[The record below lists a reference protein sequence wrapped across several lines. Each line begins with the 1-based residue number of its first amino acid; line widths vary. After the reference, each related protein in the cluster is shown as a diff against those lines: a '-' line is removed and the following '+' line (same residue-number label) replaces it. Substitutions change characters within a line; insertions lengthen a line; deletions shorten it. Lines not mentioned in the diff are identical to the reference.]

1 MRERGNGMKSG
12 YVIGID
18 AGGTKVA
25 YGLFNPAGER
35 IDRMQHPTDVCATG
49 ESFSDTLVEHI
60 TAILARNSMKDTD
73 LDGLGICMPSFIL
86 FDEGSVLMT
95 SAMPG

>member
-1 MRERGNGMKSG
+1 MKSG

-35 IDRMQHPTDVCATG
+35 IDRDQHPTDVCATG

-60 TAILARNSMKDTD
+60 FALLERNHMQARELLAFRGQLLIRMDRRHHVRA
-73 LDGLGICMPSFIL
+73 G
-86 FDEGSVLMT
+86 
-95 SAMPG
+95 